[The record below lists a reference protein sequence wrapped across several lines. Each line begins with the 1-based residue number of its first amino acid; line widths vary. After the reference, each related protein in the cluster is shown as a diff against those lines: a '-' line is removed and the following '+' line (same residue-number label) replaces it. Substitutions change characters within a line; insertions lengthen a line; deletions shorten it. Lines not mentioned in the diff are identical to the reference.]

1 MKVWGGEFSKDAEE
15 FTAGKDIVLDAKL
28 IYWDAVASL
37 AHAVMLKKIGILNK
51 EEFSCIKKGL
61 LEVIEL
67 DKKKKFHLKPELEDV
82 HSNIEF
88 FLSKKCGNAGKKIH
102 TARSR
107 NDQVAT
113 DILLYMKS
121 EILEIVGV
129 TLELCKAIE
138 KKASDA
144 NAPMPGYTHTRKAM
158 LTTMAHYLA
167 AYYEM
172 LLGDAEG
179 LLKTYEL
186 MDKCPLGAGAGFG
199 SIIEIDRKLV
209 SELLGFEEPC
219 MNSLCAINSRG
230 KSEYVVV
237 SSLSAMMVDLSR
249 IASDFIMFSSEEFG
263 FLGLPQEFCSGS
275 SIMPQK
281 SNPDVLELIR
291 ANSAHLIGLQ
301 CELACLS
308 KGLASG
314 YNRDA
319 QLSKGA
325 VMDAV
330 ETSKSSLK
338 ILTKLVGGL
347 KFNKEKMKSAC
358 SGDIFWTDIASML
371 VKKGIPLRD
380 AYLLVKNGEG
390 LKHLGMSEI
399 EEVTDSEKNIG
410 MKKHLGAPGDGGMLA
425 MLTSKWRSIK
435 KQQMRKKL
443 KFKMH
448 IEGLATGKI

>member
-1 MKVWGGEFSKDAEE
+1 MKVWGGELSKEAEE
-15 FTAGKDIVLDAKL
+15 FTAGEDIVLDAKL

-37 AHAVMLKKIGILNK
+37 AHAVMLKKIGILSK
-51 EEFSCIKKGL
+51 EEFNCIKKGL

-113 DILLYMKS
+113 DMLLYMKS
-121 EILEIVGV
+121 EILEIVEI
-129 TLELCKAIE
+129 TLELCKTVE

-158 LTTMAHYLA
+158 PTTMAHYFM
-167 AYYEM
+167 AYQEM
-172 LLGDAEG
+172 LLSDAEG
-179 LLKTYEL
+179 LRKAYEL
-186 MDKCPLGAGAGFG
+186 IDKCPLGAGAGFG
-199 SIIEIDRKLV
+199 SIIEIDRNLV

-219 MNSLCAINSRG
+219 MNTLCAINSRG
-230 KSEYVVV
+230 KNEYVVV
-237 SSLSAMMVDLSR
+237 SSLSAVMVGLSR
-249 IASDFIMFSSEEFG
+249 MASDLIMFSSEEFG
-263 FLGLPQEFCSGS
+263 FVELPQGFCSGS

-281 SNPDVLELIR
+281 INPDVLELIR

-301 CELACLS
+301 CELACLL
-308 KGLASG
+308 KGLVSG
-314 YNRDA
+314 YNRDV

-330 ETSKSSLK
+330 EASKSSLK
-338 ILTKLVGGL
+338 VLTKLIDGL
-347 KFNKEKMKSAC
+347 KFNKEKMKSEC
-358 SGDIFWTDIASML
+358 SGDIFWTDITSML
-371 VKKGIPLRD
+371 VKKGMPLRD
-380 AYLLVKNGEG
+380 AYLLVKNGES
-390 LKHLGMSEI
+390 LKHLEMSEI
-399 EEVTDSEKNIG
+399 EEVTDPEKNIK
-410 MKKHLGAPGDGGMLA
+410 MKKHLGAPGDGSMLA
-425 MLTSKWRSIK
+425 ALASKWKSMK

-448 IEGLATGKI
+448 IEGLASGKV